1 MRAIGRKASTDGTGT
16 IFGMGHI
23 SNIFQRLENSWF
35 ENE

>member
-23 SNIFQRLENSWF
+23 SNIFQRLGNSWF